1 MNTEKG
7 YLLVAED
14 NPDILNLLDTTLKF
28 GGHRVVTA
36 CNGQEALEAIAREL
50 PALVITDV
58 LMPKLDGFGL
68 VHRLRINP
76 ETREIPVVF
85 VTATYVMPEDREFAL
100 SIGVTR
106 FIEKPVDIEKFLSVI
121 SELLVK
127 GTPAKLELLDEFSF
141 YNGYRK
147 RLEVKL
153 TQKNAQ
159 ITRTEHL
166 LETSSEEEK
175 LPLKVSLQ
183 LAIREREEI
192 HLLLA
197 QVREHFDKNIKP
209 E

>member
-1 MNTEKG
+1 MNTQQG

-14 NPDILNLLDTTLKF
+14 NPDILSLLDTTLKF

-36 CNGQEALEAIAREL
+36 CNGQEALEAIARER

-85 VTATYVMPEDREFAL
+85 VTATYVAPEDREFAL

-106 FIEKPVDIEKFLSVI
+106 FIEKPVDIEKFLSVVA
-121 SELLVK
+121 ELLVK
-127 GTPAKLELLDEFSF
+127 GTLAKLELLDEISF

-147 RLEVKL
+147 RLEAKL

-166 LETSSEEEK
+166 LETTSEEQK
-175 LPLKVSLQ
+175 LSLKASLQ
-183 LAIREREEI
+183 LAIGEREEI
-192 HLLLA
+192 QLLLA
-197 QVREHFDKNIKP
+197 QVREHFEKNIKP

>member
-1 MNTEKG
+1 MNTQQG

-28 GGHRVVTA
+28 GGHRVVTV
-36 CNGQEALEAIAREL
+36 CNGQEALEAIARER

-106 FIEKPVDIEKFLSVI
+106 FIEKPVDIEKFLSVVA
-121 SELLVK
+121 ELLVN
-127 GTPAKLELLDEFSF
+127 GTPARLELLDEIGF
-141 YNGYRK
+141 YTGYRK
-147 RLEVKL
+147 RLEAKL

-175 LPLKVSLQ
+175 LSLKASLQ
-183 LAIREREEI
+183 LAIGEREEI